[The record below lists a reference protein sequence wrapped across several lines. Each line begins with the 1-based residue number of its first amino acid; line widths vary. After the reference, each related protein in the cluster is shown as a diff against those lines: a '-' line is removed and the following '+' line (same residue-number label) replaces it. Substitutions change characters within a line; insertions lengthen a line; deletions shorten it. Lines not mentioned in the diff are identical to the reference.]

1 MIGLRSA
8 IPFRTGVPWALRN
21 NHMCGIAGIFN
32 HDQSDPGRIV
42 SEMIGAIRYRGPD
55 DWGVWCDGDYGLALG
70 HARLAILDLSPAGHQ
85 PMESASGRYV
95 IVFNGEIYNHL
106 ELRGQL
112 TGLPWRGHSD
122 TETLLAAFETW
133 GVEKALQA
141 TVGMFALALWDRV
154 AHRLVLARDRLGE
167 KPLYYGWSNG
177 TFLFASELKALEVSP
192 DWRGEIDREALAL
205 FMRYAYVPLP
215 YSIYT
220 GIRKLLPGTYAT
232 ISPAYAAG
240 YWPEPTPYW
249 SAAAV
254 ASQACRC
261 DRADNM
267 AADELDRLLRDAVK
281 GQMVADVPLGALL
294 SGGIDSSTVV
304 ALMQAQSSRPV
315 KTFSIGFHEDDYNEA
330 PGARAVA
337 EHLGTDHT
345 EFYVSSTDAL
355 GVIPLL
361 PSMYDEPFGDSSAI
375 PTHLVA
381 RLAKQQV
388 TVAISGDGGDELF
401 GGYNRYSW
409 GSLIWR
415 RIARM
420 PACMRA
426 IVADA
431 LTLPSPQQW
440 DRIGGILRRGL
451 PASLRMSTLGEKI
464 HKLAAVLDSGSQ
476 TELYRRLRSLQRETA
491 SLVLGTRGTPMWAD
505 AQVQQLGNKD
515 FSEEMML
522 HDLVGFLTDDVLTKV
537 DRAAM
542 AVSLETRMPLLDH
555 RIVEFSWSLPLSMK
569 IRFEGQGKW
578 LLRQVLYRYVPKRLV
593 ERPKMGFGIPLDAWL
608 RGSLRD
614 WAEALLEES
623 RLKREGYFDP
633 GPIRAK
639 WLEHLSGRRNW
650 QYWLWNVLMFQL
662 WLDGHAR
669 STSSAVSYH

>member
-1 MIGLRSA
+1 
-8 IPFRTGVPWALRN
+8 
-21 NHMCGIAGIFN
+21 MCGIVGVLQYMKP
-32 HDQSDPGRIV
+32 DLDRVV
-42 SEMIGAIRYRGPD
+42 SEMIKAIRYRGPD
-55 DWGVWCDGDYGLALG
+55 NSGVWCDVNYGLALG
-70 HARLAILDLSPAGHQ
+70 HARLSILDLSPAGHQ

-112 TGLPWRGHSD
+112 TSLPWRGHSD
-122 TETLLAAFETW
+122 TETLLAAFEIW

-154 AHRLVLARDRLGE
+154 ERCLILARDRIGE
-167 KPLYYGWSNG
+167 KPLYYGWSNE

-192 DWRGEIDREALAL
+192 GWRGEIDRDALAL

-220 GIRKLLPGTYAT
+220 GIRKLLPGTYVRIAST
-232 ISPAYAAG
+232 CEGG
-240 YWPEPTPYW
+240 YWPELTPYW

-254 ASQACRC
+254 ARQASRC
-261 DRADNM
+261 DWTDSM
-267 AADELDRLLRDAVK
+267 AADELNRLLSGAVK
-281 GQMVADVPLGALL
+281 GQMVADVPFGALL

-304 ALMQAQSSRPV
+304 ALMQTQSTRPV

-330 PGARAVA
+330 PGAKAVA

-345 EFYVSSTDAL
+345 EFYASPADAL
-355 GVIPLL
+355 AVIPLL
-361 PSMYDEPFGDSSAI
+361 PSIYDEPFGDSSAI

-388 TVAISGDGGDELF
+388 TVALSGDGGDELF

-409 GSLIWR
+409 GSSIWR
-415 RIARM
+415 RIGRV
-420 PACMRA
+420 PAPMRA
-426 IVADA
+426 MVASA
-431 LTLPSPQQW
+431 LSLLSPEQW
-440 DRIGGILRRGL
+440 DRFGSMLKPGL
-451 PASLRMSTLGEKI
+451 PASLQISTLGEKV

-476 TELYRRLRSLQRETA
+476 TELYRRLRSIQRETA
-491 SLVLGTRGTPMWAD
+491 SLVIGAQDKPIWAD
-505 AQVQQLGNKD
+505 AQARQLGDRD

-522 HDLVGFLTDDVLTKV
+522 HDLVGYLTDDILPKV
-537 DRAAM
+537 DRASM

-555 RIVEFSWSLPLSMK
+555 RVVEFSWSLPLSKK
-569 IRFEGQGKW
+569 IRSEGQGKW
-578 LLRQVLYRYVPKRLV
+578 LLRQVLYRYVPKDLI
-593 ERPKMGFGIPLDAWL
+593 ERPKMGFGIPLDSWL

-639 WLEHLSGRRNW
+639 WREHLSGRRNW
-650 QYWLWNVLMFQL
+650 QYWLWNVLMFQV
-662 WLDGHAR
+662 WLNAHAR
-669 STSSAVSYH
+669 SPSAAVSYH

>member
-1 MIGLRSA
+1 
-8 IPFRTGVPWALRN
+8 
-21 NHMCGIAGIFN
+21 MCGIAGMMFCR
-32 HDQSDPGRIV
+32 DSELRSIV
-42 SEMIGAIRYRGPD
+42 SRMVEMIRYRGPD
-55 DWGVWCDGDYGLALG
+55 DGGVWCDPSIGLGLG
-70 HARLAILDLSPAGHQ
+70 HARLSILDLSPAGHQ

-154 AHRLVLARDRLGE
+154 ERRLVLARDRIGE

-177 TFLFASELKALEVSP
+177 TFLFASELKALNAYP
-192 DWRGEIDREALAL
+192 GWRPEIDRDALAL

-220 GIRKLLPGTYAT
+220 GIRKLLPGTYTT
-232 ISPAYAAG
+232 ISLACAAS
-240 YWPEPTPYW
+240 YWPEPIPYW

-254 ASQACRC
+254 AGQARRC
-261 DRADNM
+261 DWTDSM
-267 AADELDRLLRDAVK
+267 ATDELNRLLSVAVK

-294 SGGIDSSTVV
+294 SGGMDSSTVV
-304 ALMQAQSSRPV
+304 AIMQASSSRPV
-315 KTFSIGFHEDDYNEA
+315 KTFSIGFREDDYNEA
-330 PGARAVA
+330 PGAKAVA

-345 EFYVSSTDAL
+345 ELYVSAADAL
-355 GVIPLL
+355 AVIPLL

-388 TVAISGDGGDELF
+388 TVALSGDGGDELF

-415 RIARM
+415 RIARV
-420 PACMRA
+420 PAPMRTTA
-426 IVADA
+426 AYA
-431 LTLPSPQQW
+431 LTLLSPEQW
-440 DRIGGILRRGL
+440 DRIGKMLRTEL
-451 PASLRMSTLGEKI
+451 PASLQMATLGEKV
-464 HKLAAVLDSGSQ
+464 HKLASVLDSGSQ
-476 TELYRRLRSLQRETA
+476 TELYRRLLSLQRETV
-491 SLVLGTRGTPMWAD
+491 SLVIGAQDKPIWAD
-505 AQVQQLGNKD
+505 AQAQQLGERD

-522 HDLVGFLTDDVLTKV
+522 HDLVGYLTDDILTKV

-542 AVSLETRMPLLDH
+542 AISLETRMPLLDH
-555 RIVEFSWSLPLSMK
+555 RLVEFSWSLPLSMK
-569 IRFEGQGKW
+569 IRAESRGKW
-578 LLRQVLYRYVPKRLV
+578 LLRQVLYRYVPEHLV
-593 ERPKMGFGIPLDAWL
+593 ERPKMGFGIPLDSWL

-614 WAEALLEES
+614 WAEALLDES
-623 RLKREGYFDP
+623 RLKRDGYFHPDA
-633 GPIRAK
+633 IRAK
-639 WLEHLSGRRNW
+639 WQEHLSGRRNR
-650 QYWLWNVLMFQL
+650 QYWLWNVLMFQV
-662 WLDGHAR
+662 WLNAHER
-669 STSSAVSYH
+669 SPSSAVSHH

>member
-1 MIGLRSA
+1 
-8 IPFRTGVPWALRN
+8 
-21 NHMCGIAGIFN
+21 MCGIAGMMSYRG
-32 HDQSDPGRIV
+32 SDLSRIV
-42 SEMIGAIRYRGPD
+42 SGMVEMIRYRGPD
-55 DWGVWCDGDYGLALG
+55 NSGVWCDSNYGLAIG
-70 HARLAILDLSPAGHQ
+70 HARLSILDLSPAGHQ

-112 TGLPWRGHSD
+112 TDLPWRGHSD
-122 TETLLAAFETW
+122 TETLLAAFESW
-133 GVEKALQA
+133 GVEKTLQA

-154 AHRLVLARDRLGE
+154 ERRLVLARDRIGE

-177 TFLFASELKALEVSP
+177 TFLFASELKALEVYP
-192 DWRGEIDREALAL
+192 DWRGEIDRGGLAL

-232 ISPAYAAG
+232 ISPTCAVG

-249 SAAAV
+249 SAATV
-254 ASQACRC
+254 AREASRC
-261 DRADNM
+261 DWTDSL
-267 AADELDRLLRDAVK
+267 AAEELNRLLSGAVK

-304 ALMQAQSSRPV
+304 ALMQAHSSRPI
-315 KTFSIGFHEDDYNEA
+315 KTFSIGFRENDYNEA
-330 PGARAVA
+330 PGAKAVA

-345 EFYVSSTDAL
+345 EFYVSPADAL
-355 GVIPLL
+355 AVIPHL

-388 TVAISGDGGDELF
+388 TVALSGDGGDELF

-415 RIARM
+415 RIARV
-420 PACMRA
+420 PVPMRTMA
-426 IVADA
+426 ASA
-431 LTLPSPQQW
+431 LSLLSPEQW
-440 DRIGGILRRGL
+440 DRFGRVLRPGL
-451 PASLRMSTLGEKI
+451 PASLQMSTLGEKV
-464 HKLAAVLDSGSQ
+464 HKLAAVLDSDSQ
-476 TELYRRLRSLQRETA
+476 TELYRRLVSPQRETA
-491 SLVLGTRGTPMWAD
+491 SLVIGTQDKPIWGD
-505 AQVQQLGNKD
+505 AQAQQLGDRD
-515 FSEEMML
+515 FSEAMML
-522 HDLVGFLTDDVLTKV
+522 HDLVGYLTDDILAKV

-542 AVSLETRMPLLDH
+542 AISLETRMPLLDH
-555 RIVEFSWSLPLSMK
+555 RVVEFSWSLPLSMK
-569 IRFEGQGKW
+569 IKAESQGKW
-578 LLRQVLYRYVPKRLV
+578 LLRQVLYRYVPKHLV
-593 ERPKMGFGIPLDAWL
+593 ERPKMGFGIPLDSWL

-633 GPIRAK
+633 DPIRTK
-639 WLEHLSGRRNW
+639 WREHLSGRRNW
-650 QYWLWNVLMFQL
+650 QYWLWNVLMFQV
-662 WLDGHAR
+662 WLGAHAR
-669 STSSAVSYH
+669 SASSAVSYH

>member
-1 MIGLRSA
+1 
-8 IPFRTGVPWALRN
+8 
-21 NHMCGIAGIFN
+21 MCGIAGMMFCR
-32 HDQSDPGRIV
+32 DSELRSIV
-42 SEMIGAIRYRGPD
+42 SRMVEMIRYRGTD
-55 DWGVWCDGDYGLALG
+55 DGGVWCDPSIGLGLG
-70 HARLAILDLSPAGHQ
+70 HARLSILDLSPAGHQ

-154 AHRLVLARDRLGE
+154 ERRLVLARDRIGE

-177 TFLFASELKALEVSP
+177 TFLFASELKALNAYP
-192 DWRGEIDREALAL
+192 GWRPEIDRDALAL

-220 GIRKLLPGTYAT
+220 GIRKLLPGTYTT
-232 ISPAYAAG
+232 ISLACAAS
-240 YWPEPTPYW
+240 YWPEPIPYW

-254 ASQACRC
+254 AGQARRC
-261 DRADNM
+261 DWTDSM
-267 AADELDRLLRDAVK
+267 ATDELNRLLSVAVK

-294 SGGIDSSTVV
+294 SGGMDSSTVV
-304 ALMQAQSSRPV
+304 AIMQASSSRPV
-315 KTFSIGFHEDDYNEA
+315 KTFSIGFREDDYNEA
-330 PGARAVA
+330 PGAKAVA

-345 EFYVSSTDAL
+345 ELYVSAADAL
-355 GVIPLL
+355 AVIPLL

-388 TVAISGDGGDELF
+388 TVALSGDGGDELF

-415 RIARM
+415 RIARV
-420 PACMRA
+420 PAPMRTTA
-426 IVADA
+426 AYA
-431 LTLPSPQQW
+431 LTLLSPEQW
-440 DRIGGILRRGL
+440 DRIGKMLKTEL
-451 PASLRMSTLGEKI
+451 PASLQMATLGEKV
-464 HKLAAVLDSGSQ
+464 HKLASVLDSGSQ
-476 TELYRRLRSLQRETA
+476 TELYRRLLSLQRETV
-491 SLVLGTRGTPMWAD
+491 SLVIGAQDKPIWAD
-505 AQVQQLGNKD
+505 AQAQQLGERD

-522 HDLVGFLTDDVLTKV
+522 HDLVGYLTDDILTKV

-542 AVSLETRMPLLDH
+542 AISLETRMPLLDH
-555 RIVEFSWSLPLSMK
+555 RLVEFSWSLPLSMK
-569 IRFEGQGKW
+569 IRAESRGKW
-578 LLRQVLYRYVPKRLV
+578 LLRQVLYRYVPEHLV
-593 ERPKMGFGIPLDAWL
+593 ERPKMGFGIPLDSWL

-614 WAEALLEES
+614 WAEALLDES
-623 RLKREGYFDP
+623 RLKRDGYFHPDA
-633 GPIRAK
+633 IRAK
-639 WLEHLSGRRNW
+639 WQEHLSGRRNR
-650 QYWLWNVLMFQL
+650 QYWLWNVLMFQV
-662 WLDGHAR
+662 WLNAHER
-669 STSSAVSYH
+669 SPSSAVSHH